1 MQNLLNNISVPN
13 DWHTQLKKIG
23 YINSIEEPIS
33 FLKKQILDN
42 KKILPPIKDIFN
54 AFKYCSFLS
63 TKVVIFGQDPYFQ
76 SGLANG
82 LAFSVDRHQKI
93 PASLKNIYKEIENDV
108 GPTKNKD
115 GCLLSWAEQGILL
128 LNTSLTVEL
137 SKPGSHS
144 QIGWNNFI
152 CDVIKLINNKRNV
165 VFILWGQHAKTYSK
179 FITNKDHLILCGSH
193 PSPLS
198 AYRGFFGSK
207 HFSKCNSYLREN
219 NLEEIEW

>member
-1 MQNLLNNISVPN
+1 MQNLINNISVPS
-13 DWHTQLKKIG
+13 DWHIQLKKNG

-33 FLKKQILDN
+33 FLEKEILDD
-42 KKILPPIKDIFN
+42 KTILPPIEDIFN

-76 SGLANG
+76 NGNANG
-82 LAFSVDRHQKI
+82 LAFSVDKHQKI

-108 GPTKNKD
+108 GPTKNKN
-115 GCLLSWAEQGILL
+115 GCLISWAEQGVLL

-144 QIGWNNFI
+144 NIGWNNFI
-152 CDVIKLINNKRNV
+152 FDVINLINNKRNV
-165 VFILWGQHAKTYSK
+165 VFILWGKHAKTYSR
-179 FITNKDHLILCGSH
+179 FITNKDHLILFGPH

-207 HFSKCNSYLREN
+207 YFSKCNSYLRKN

>member
-1 MQNLLNNISVPN
+1 MQKLIKNISVPN
-13 DWHTQLKKIG
+13 DWYAQLKRIG
-23 YINSIEEPIS
+23 YINSIEKPIS
-33 FLKKQILDN
+33 FLEKEILDN
-42 KKILPPIKDIFN
+42 KKILPPINDIFN
-54 AFKYCSFLS
+54 AFKCCSFLS

-82 LAFSVDRHQKI
+82 LAFSVDKHQKI

-115 GCLLSWAEQGILL
+115 GCLMSWAKQGVLL

-144 QIGWNNFI
+144 HIGWNNFI
-152 CDVIKLINNKRNV
+152 CDVIKLINKKRNV

-219 NLEEIEW
+219 SLEEIEW

>member
-1 MQNLLNNISVPN
+1 MQKLIKNISVPN
-13 DWHTQLKKIG
+13 DWYAQLKRIG
-23 YINSIEEPIS
+23 YINSIEKPIS
-33 FLKKQILDN
+33 FLEKEILDN
-42 KKILPPIKDIFN
+42 KKILPPINDIFN

-82 LAFSVDRHQKI
+82 LAFSVDKHQKI

-115 GCLLSWAEQGILL
+115 GCLMSWAKQGVLL

-144 QIGWNNFI
+144 HIGWNNFI
-152 CDVIKLINNKRNV
+152 CDVIKLINKKRNV

-219 NLEEIEW
+219 SLEEIEW

>member
-1 MQNLLNNISVPN
+1 
-13 DWHTQLKKIG
+13 
-23 YINSIEEPIS
+23 
-33 FLKKQILDN
+33 
-42 KKILPPIKDIFN
+42 
-54 AFKYCSFLS
+54 
-63 TKVVIFGQDPYFQ
+63 VVIFGQDPYFQ

-82 LAFSVDRHQKI
+82 LAFSVNKHQKI

-115 GCLLSWAEQGILL
+115 GCLMSWAEQGVLL

-144 QIGWNNFI
+144 HIGWNNFI
-152 CDVIKLINNKRNV
+152 CDVIKVINKKRNV
-165 VFILWGQHAKTYSK
+165 VFILWGQNAKTYSK

-219 NLEEIEW
+219 SLEEIEW

>member
-1 MQNLLNNISVPN
+1 MQKLINNISVPN
-13 DWHTQLKKIG
+13 DWYAQLKKNGDIS
-23 YINSIEEPIS
+23 SIEEPIS
-33 FLKKQILDN
+33 FLEKEILDN
-42 KKILPPIKDIFN
+42 KEISPPMEDIFN

-76 SGLANG
+76 NGLANG
-82 LAFSVDRHQKI
+82 LAFSVDKHQKI

-108 GPTKNKD
+108 GPSKNKN
-115 GCLLSWAEQGILL
+115 GCLMKWAEQGVLL

-144 QIGWNNFI
+144 HIGWKNFI
-152 CDVIKLINNKRNV
+152 CNVIKIINIKRNV

-179 FITNKDHLILCGSH
+179 FITNKDHLILLGSH

-207 HFSKCNSYLREN
+207 HFSKCNNYLRKN